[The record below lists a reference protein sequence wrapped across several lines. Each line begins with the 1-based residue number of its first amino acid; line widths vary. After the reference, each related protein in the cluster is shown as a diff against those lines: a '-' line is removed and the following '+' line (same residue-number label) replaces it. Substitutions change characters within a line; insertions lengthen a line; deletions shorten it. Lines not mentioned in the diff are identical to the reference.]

1 MRRLCRTLPT
11 EAKLLKEETAKRM
24 DIEIL
29 LALQDLRASLGSGF
43 ESAVAGLSESIMM
56 VGLVLCTFVYW
67 SVNKKTGQ
75 FALMCFSVGNTLNQ
89 FVKNIACV
97 YRPWILDSRIAPAS
111 GALGGATGY
120 SFPSGH
126 TVMSG
131 TTFGSIAWRVRRKL
145 PVVAVV
151 LVVIVLLEAFL
162 RMFLGV
168 HTPQDV
174 LAALAESLLVVL
186 LGSFAYDRYEARCE
200 KTGRNRD
207 GLVLLGV
214 VVLCVA
220 CIAVIELKEYPMN
233 YVDGVLL
240 VDPDVMKRDIYEGVG
255 EFSGMFAGWYCE
267 RRWVNFEVG
276 DIPVGERVLRCVVGI
291 ALVAGVFFGFDM
303 LAKAL
308 IGPALAKLTSR
319 FVAAFIAMFVV
330 PLLFGPLHKLFAK

>member
-1 MRRLCRTLPT
+1 
-11 EAKLLKEETAKRM
+11 
-24 DIEIL
+24 
-29 LALQDLRASLGSGF
+29 
-43 ESAVAGLSESIMM
+43 
-56 VGLVLCTFVYW
+56 
-67 SVNKKTGQ
+67 
-75 FALMCFSVGNTLNQ
+75 
-89 FVKNIACV
+89 
-97 YRPWILDSRIAPAS
+97 
-111 GALGGATGY
+111 
-120 SFPSGH
+120 
-126 TVMSG
+126 
-131 TTFGSIAWRVRRKL
+131 
-145 PVVAVV
+145 
-151 LVVIVLLEAFL
+151 
-162 RMFLGV
+162 MFLGV

-220 CIAVIELKEYPMN
+220 CIAVIELKEYPMD

-255 EFSGMFAGWYCE
+255 AFSGMFAGWYCE

-276 DIPVGERVLRCVVGI
+276 DISVGERVLRCVVGI

-319 FVAAFIAMFVV
+319 FVAAFFVMFVV
-330 PLLFGPLHKLFAK
+330 PLLFGPLHKVFAK

>member
-220 CIAVIELKEYPMN
+220 CIAVIELKEYPMD

-255 EFSGMFAGWYCE
+255 AFSGMFAGWYCE
-267 RRWVNFEVG
+267 RRWVNFEIDEISVG
-276 DIPVGERVLRCVVGI
+276 ARVLRAVIG
-291 ALVAGVFFGFDM
+291 LVLLGVVFFGFDM
-303 LAKAL
+303 LVKAVL
-308 IGPALAKLTSR
+308 DPAWAKLTSR
-319 FVAAFIAMFVV
+319 FVAAFFVMFVV
-330 PLLFGPLHKLFAK
+330 PLLFGPLHKVFAK

>member
-1 MRRLCRTLPT
+1 
-11 EAKLLKEETAKRM
+11 M

-29 LALQDLRASLGSGF
+29 LALQGLRESLGSGF

-220 CIAVIELKEYPMN
+220 CIAVIELKEYPMD

-255 EFSGMFAGWYCE
+255 AFSGMFAGWYCE

-276 DIPVGERVLRCVVGI
+276 DISVGERVLRAVIGLVLVG
-291 ALVAGVFFGFDM
+291 VVFFGFDM
-303 LAKAL
+303 LVKAVL
-308 IGPALAKLTSR
+308 DPAWAKLTSR

>member
-1 MRRLCRTLPT
+1 
-11 EAKLLKEETAKRM
+11 M

-220 CIAVIELKEYPMN
+220 CIAVIELKEYPMD

-255 EFSGMFAGWYCE
+255 AFSGMFAGWYCE

-276 DIPVGERVLRCVVGI
+276 DISVGERVLRCVVG
-291 ALVAGVFFGFDM
+291 LVLLGVVFFGFDM
-303 LAKAL
+303 LVKAVL
-308 IGPALAKLTSR
+308 DPAWAKLTSR
-319 FVAAFIAMFVV
+319 FVAAFLAMFVV
-330 PLLFGPLHKLFAK
+330 PLLFGPLHKVFAK

>member
-1 MRRLCRTLPT
+1 
-11 EAKLLKEETAKRM
+11 M

-220 CIAVIELKEYPMN
+220 CIAVIELKEYPMD

-255 EFSGMFAGWYCE
+255 AFSGMFAGWYCE

-276 DIPVGERVLRCVVGI
+276 DISVGERVLRAVIGLVLVG
-291 ALVAGVFFGFDM
+291 VVFFGFDM
-303 LAKAL
+303 LVKAVL
-308 IGPALAKLTSR
+308 DPAWAKLTSR